1 MIEKETAL
9 NYLAAGL
16 AVLPADK
23 TQKRPTMAKS
33 GPVPEKSEDTARAF
47 LLLFPLLRNN
57 IKIARVSVFSVF

>member
-23 TQKRPTMAKS
+23 TQKRPTMAWKDYQERRS
-33 GPVPEKSEDTARAF
+33 DGIEVKTAH
-47 LLLFPLLRNN
+47 
-57 IKIARVSVFSVF
+57 